1 MESTPDR
8 RQGAPMTNYGV
19 NYGRDGVNYGR
30 GSFSPDELLNCLID
44 MVGRNGFEPSTS
56 GLKVRCSTD

>member
-1 MESTPDR
+1 
-8 RQGAPMTNYGV
+8 MTNYGV

-44 MVGRNGFEPSTS
+44 MVGRDGFEPSTS